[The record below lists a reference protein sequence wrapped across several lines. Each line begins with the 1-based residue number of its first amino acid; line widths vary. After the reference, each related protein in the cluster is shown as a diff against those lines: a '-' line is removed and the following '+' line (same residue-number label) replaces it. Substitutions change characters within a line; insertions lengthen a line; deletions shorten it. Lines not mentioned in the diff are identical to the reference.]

1 MGKKGYIKPVSDDNS
16 GVRRYN
22 LSTLYLIGFIKY
34 QLDNGFT
41 LAAAFERSKDIKL
54 KSKIVRTFFEHTFS
68 DVEITNAEK
77 GYGEIDLGD
86 IRTED
91 GKKYH
96 FKGVLD
102 EHGRYVKIDK

>member
-1 MGKKGYIKPVSDDNS
+1 MTSA
-16 GVRRYN
+16 VRRYN
-22 LSTLYLIGFIKY
+22 LSTLYLIVFIKE

-68 DVEITNAEK
+68 DVEITDAEK

-86 IRTED
+86 FRTED
-91 GKKYH
+91 GEKYH

-102 EHGRYVKIDK
+102 AHGRYVKIDK